1 MSDEQQYTGN
11 PSNFNEDTKFFK
23 DVYIYG
29 NLYYDFTNLSNSNLI
44 ADNIST
50 GNITITGNTTALD
63 ILCRS
68 LTASQSI
75 TVSGPINATAYQ
87 NFALDDLPTN
97 SEPSYGNGRVLRVKV
112 DGTGYELVDSSQLDA
127 YRLRSYGVSN
137 DPTVYVGLGENVSN
151 KLRISGITTTRFRVG
166 EKVKLFGVTQVSDST
181 TVAGITTALCSFSK
195 VGSSSAVTTY
205 RYWLAQY
212 HFRNG
217 KIGAAAQISPTAGVS
232 MAAIGDFNDLDHI
245 SLTIARA
252 NTDHG
257 ILVYRSETSSIND
270 AKLVAILGPKE
281 LQDAT
286 TSITWKDYG
295 PYEKTDWSTKTVKNE
310 YSGAQIHFPNVATT
324 NQGRGWAID
333 TVYNVGQNSIT
344 VNNEYNTNI
353 GIGTTSAVKI
363 THDNTYALSQA
374 ISDSVASGGNILY
387 LPSGTYL
394 TSTIALPTS
403 FTLKGDGK
411 NTIIKQQYFANDLT
425 DGGGNTLTFD
435 GNLIGINTSSA
446 SDMTVQNLTIDGN
459 STNNILFT
467 DEIDNYLVYFDGV
480 ISTLFRDVEIRNSPG
495 HGLYVYNSR
504 RLSVENCEFVDG
516 SLTDRYNFTPI
527 NAQESEVLRIN
538 DSLFENYPGAV
549 DLSVTSV
556 VSTGGNIIRNCGT
569 GLRTYA
575 TGKIT
580 TTNNIILGPSD
591 EYIPSPD
598 IYDSDFNSVNFN
610 IQRGITFNSPVLQ
623 YIEDGSAKDISST
636 QVSIVAGIA
645 TIVNAGLSSETLG
658 TKFLNF
664 NITTPDA
671 GTFGRENGYIQL
683 SLTSTQTNTLGLTSA
698 LGYEIVGTEFLSQPV
713 GFTTF
718 VGISSGTWNTIGA
731 GATQYTVTLSD
742 FSQFSGISV
751 GDVVKLVNHS
761 VSPDLSATQLTV
773 AAKINVSAAT
783 KQLRLTGLNV
793 TSSSNGGAT
802 GYISIRNI
810 FTIAKGRVGV
820 L

>member
-1 MSDEQQYTGN
+1 MEEQYIGN

-44 ADNIST
+44 ADNITT
-50 GNITITGNTTALD
+50 GNITITGTTNALD
-63 ILCRS
+63 IFCRS
-68 LTASQSI
+68 LTASQSV
-75 TVSGPINATAYQ
+75 TVSGPISASSYQ
-87 NFALDDLPTN
+87 NFELSDLPTTT
-97 SEPSYGNGRVLRVKV
+97 EPSYGGGRVLRAKT
-112 DGTGYELVDSSQLDA
+112 DGSGYELVDSAQLDVIK
-127 YRLRSYGVSN
+127 LSGYGLSN
-137 DPTVYVGLGENVSN
+137 DPTIYTGIGANESGNF
-151 KLRISGITTTRFRVG
+151 KISGISTSRFSAG
-166 EKVKLFGVTQVSDST
+166 HKVKMFGVTATSDTT
-181 TVAGITTALCSFSK
+181 TVAAVPTGGCSFAK
-195 VGSSSAVTTY
+195 IGSSAAVTTY

-212 HFRNG
+212 NYRNG
-217 KIGAAAQISPTAGVS
+217 KIGAAAQITPTAGIS

-245 SLTIARA
+245 SLTLAR
-252 NTDHG
+252 TDTSHG
-257 ILVYRSETSSIND
+257 ILVYRSESASIND

-286 TSITWKDYG
+286 SSINWKDYG
-295 PYEKTDWSTKTVKNE
+295 PYEKTEWSSKTIKNE
-310 YSGAQIHFPNVATT
+310 YDEDQIHFPNIATT

-333 TVYNVGQNSIT
+333 TIDSVGLNYIT
-344 VNNEYNTNI
+344 VSNEYDTNI
-353 GIGTTSAVKI
+353 GIGTTAAVKLV
-363 THDNTYALSQA
+363 HDNTYGFSIA
-374 ISDSVASGGNILY
+374 IDGIVSAGGKSLH

-394 TSTIALPTS
+394 TSKVVLPTG

-411 NTIIKQQYFANDLT
+411 NTIIKQQYFANDET
-425 DGGGNTLTFD
+425 DGGGNSVSFD
-435 GNLIGINTSSA
+435 GNLIGISTTSP

-459 STNNILFT
+459 NTNNILFT
-467 DEIDNYLVYFDGV
+467 DDIDNYLVYFYNV
-480 ISTLFRDVEIRNSPG
+480 SSTLLRDVEIRNSPG
-495 HGLYVYNSR
+495 HGLYVYNST

-516 SLTDRYNFTPI
+516 SLTDRYFFSPL

-538 DSLFENYPGAV
+538 DSLFENYPGSV
-549 DLSVTSV
+549 DLSVTTV

-591 EYIPSPD
+591 EFIPSPD
-598 IYDSDFNSVNFN
+598 IYDSDYNSINFS
-610 IQRGITFNSPVLQ
+610 IERGKTFTGPVLQ
-623 YIEDGSAKDISST
+623 YHENGNPKDISSS
-636 QVSIVAGIA
+636 QVSVTSGIS

-658 TKFLNF
+658 TKFLDF
-664 NITTPDA
+664 NITTPDS
-671 GTFGRENGYIQL
+671 GTFGRQNGYIQL
-683 SLTSTQTNTLGLTSA
+683 SLNSTQTSTLGLTSA

-713 GFTTF
+713 GFTTY
-718 VGISSGTWNTIGA
+718 VAISSGTWNTIGA

-761 VSPDLSATQLTV
+761 VSPDLSATELTV

-793 TSSSNGGAT
+793 TSSTNGNAT